1 MATNRRTDIFDCG
14 IWDSFEKR
22 RATHHHPGSA
32 KPALQR
38 IMLDECSLNR
48 MQCVAMGKSLDR
60 RDRARAD
67 INGKHHAGA
76 DSHALDPN
84 GARRASAPVTAHLG
98 SRHTQVYAQGLC
110 QRGARLNLEGVLFS
124 IQIQR
129 NRDGTRTRFR
139 EGGLFGSVCRAAER
153 LNSIEEGS
161 PRSGQS
167 GAPQKATAGDG
178 SSNGVIWI
186 LFRLFFPGGRIWPLA
201 VGHDFPLTDWTHE
214 IAVY

>member
-139 EGGLFGSVCRAAER
+139 EGGLFSPAPLRKPRRVMAPRPESSGFSLDC
-153 LNSIEEGS
+153 SSQEEESGLL
-161 PRSGQS
+161 RS
-167 GAPQKATAGDG
+167 DM
-178 SSNGVIWI
+178 I
-186 LFRLFFPGGRIWPLA
+186 FP
-201 VGHDFPLTDWTHE
+201 
-214 IAVY
+214 